1 MSTGKCTVREALV
14 VLSVHCL
21 TSELSVSVDWKLHT
35 VFLFCLFVCFG
46 LMFAYIALF
55 SAPLSRLTALAYD
68 ST

>member
-21 TSELSVSVDWKLHT
+21 TSKLSLSVDWKLHT
-35 VFLFCLFVCFG
+35 VFLFVCFG